1 MFRTIL
7 IGALAL
13 VTANGVAIA
22 IPSSSYFIS
31 CTGGASIK
39 FENPHVWNTGTTTIP
54 VASKIEVLVV
64 GQDKPVVTALT
75 VALKP
80 GETFITAGR
89 AKPPYKCT
97 ARVL

>member
-1 MFRTIL
+1 MMRTL
-7 IGALAL
+7 LMCALAL
-13 VTANGVAIA
+13 VAANRVGAP
-22 IPSSSYFIS
+22 IPRSPYSLS
-31 CTGGASIK
+31 CTGGTSIK
-39 FENPHVWNTGTTTIP
+39 FENPHVWNTGSATIP
-54 VASKIEVLVV
+54 SASKIEVLVA

-89 AKPPYKCT
+89 VKPPYKCT

>member
-1 MFRTIL
+1 MFRAIL
-7 IGALAL
+7 ICALTL
-13 VTANGVAIA
+13 VVASNVVIGN
-22 IPSSSYFIS
+22 PNSSYSIS
-31 CTGGASIK
+31 CTGGTSIK
-39 FENPHVWNTGTTTIP
+39 FENPHVWNTGSTTIP
-54 VASKIEVLVV
+54 AASKIEVLVA